1 MTDLEAD
8 LRKAVRGE
16 VGFDVTSRALTTMD
30 ASNYRRV
37 PLGVVAPRDADDVAA
52 VLEVCRTHG
61 VPVVPRGGGTSI
73 AGQATGT
80 GVVLDFTRHMNRV
93 LALDPGARTA
103 VVQPG
108 LVLDRLQ
115 DAAAPHGLRFG
126 PDPSTHSRCT
136 LGGMIGNNSCGAH
149 SVAWGTTADS
159 VSELDVVTVRGQRLR
174 LGQDWAGAPAG
185 LRELVDGDLA
195 RLRTG
200 FPELPRRISGYA
212 LDALLPEHRADVAR
226 SFCGSEGTLGV
237 LTEAVVRL
245 VEAPPAR
252 ALAVLGY
259 ADEGAA
265 AEAAA
270 GLLVHRPLTVE
281 GMAADLVPSAAALPR
296 GGAWLFVETGGSS
309 GSEARA
315 RAEEIVR
322 AADVLDAHVVTDPA
336 GQRAL
341 WRIREDASGTA
352 TRMPDGS
359 EAWPGWE
366 DCAVPPRRLG
376 AYLRDFRELLGAHGL
391 RGTPY
396 GHFGDGCIHVRIDF
410 DLLTRA
416 GIGRFRRFS
425 EELAELV
432 AAHGGS
438 LSGEHG
444 DGQARAELLPKM
456 YGDEMVALFERAKA
470 VWDPDD
476 LLNPGMLVR
485 PAPLDSNLRFSVLPR
500 EPVDVA
506 FGYPADGGDFSAAV
520 RRCVGVAKCRTT
532 ASSGAAVMC
541 PSFRATGEEAHS
553 TRGRA
558 RLLHEMLAGE
568 LVTDGW
574 RSTEVRDALDLCLS
588 CKGCR
593 SDCPVGVDM
602 ATYKAEFLHHHYA
615 GRRRPASHHSM
626 GRLPEWLRRVDRVR
640 AAAVVNA
647 LALVRPLAAL
657 AKRLGGITPERR
669 IPKVATETFS
679 RWWDGRIASR
689 RNATGRDAS
698 NASGT
703 GDLVVLWPDTFTE
716 HLSPSV
722 GQAAVRVLEAAG
734 LRVALPPTVHLEKAP
749 VGDGRTVALDPV
761 SLLRGRGRVCC
772 GLTYVSTGQLDRART
787 VLRRTLD
794 LMTPVLD
801 TRAPVVV
808 LEPSC
813 AAALRTDLP
822 ELLHDDPRAARLASR
837 VMTFAEALERRAPDW
852 RPPALNRPVVGQT
865 HCHQHAVLGDTA
877 DRRLREAAGLTGDLS
892 GGCCGLAGNFGFEK
906 GHFEVSRAC
915 AEEQLLPSV
924 RQAPRDAVVLA
935 DGFSCRTQ
943 LEQLAGVRGRHLAE
957 VLAEALGTSP
967 ESR

>member
-1 MTDLEAD
+1 MTDLRE
-8 LRKAVRGE
+8 LRAGLRAAVRG
-16 VGFDVTSRALTTMD
+16 DVDFGTTARALTTMD

-52 VLEVCRTHG
+52 VLSVCRSQG

-80 GVVLDFTRHMNRV
+80 GVVLDFTRHMNR
-93 LALDPGARTA
+93 LLSLDPEARTA

-115 DAAAPHGLRFG
+115 EAAAPHGLRFG

-136 LGGMIGNNSCGAH
+136 LGGMIGNNSCGSH

-159 VSELDVVTVRGQRLR
+159 VRELSVLTPRGERLR
-174 LGQDWAGAPAG
+174 PGRGWTGAPAG
-185 LRELVDGDLA
+185 LRDLVDGELA

-212 LDALLPEHRADVAR
+212 VDALLPEKGADVAR
-226 SFCGSEGTLGV
+226 SLCGSEGTLGV
-237 LTEAVVRL
+237 LTEAVVDL
-245 VEAPPAR
+245 VRAPRAR
-252 ALAVLGY
+252 ALAVLAY
-259 ADEGAA
+259 AEESGA

-270 GLLVHRPLTVE
+270 GLLPYGPLTVE
-281 GMAADLVPSAAALPR
+281 GMAADLVPSAAAADLPR
-296 GGAWLFVETGGSS
+296 GGAWLFVETGGDTE
-309 GSEARA
+309 GEARA
-315 RAEEIVR
+315 RAETIVR
-322 AADVLDAHVVTDPA
+322 AADVVDSLVVADPA
-336 GQRAL
+336 RQRAL

-352 TRMPDGS
+352 TRMPDGT

-366 DCAVPPRRLG
+366 DCAVPPARLG
-376 AYLRDFRELLGAHGL
+376 AYLRDFRGLLADHGL

-410 DLLTRA
+410 DLLTGPGVA
-416 GIGRFRRFS
+416 RFRRFS
-425 EELAELV
+425 EELADV
-432 AAHGGS
+432 VVAHGGS

-444 DGQARAELLPKM
+444 DGQARAELLPRM
-456 YGDEMVALFERAKA
+456 YGAETVALFARVKG

-485 PAPLDSNLRFSVLPR
+485 PAPLDANLRFSVLPR

-532 ASSGAAVMC
+532 SVSGPAVMC
-541 PSFRATGEEAHS
+541 PSYRATGEEEHS

-615 GRRRPASHHSM
+615 GRRRPAAHYAM
-626 GRLPEWLRRVDRVR
+626 GWLPVWLGWVARTRS
-640 AAAVVNA
+640 AAVVNG
-647 LALVRPLAAL
+647 LASVGPLARA
-657 AKRLGGITPERR
+657 AKRLGGIAGERE
-669 IPKVATETFS
+669 IPRVAGETFT
-679 RWWDGRIASR
+679 RWWRGRRVPGDGD
-689 RNATGRDAS
+689 GD
-698 NASGT
+698 GT
-703 GDLVVLWPDTFTE
+703 VVVLWPDTFTE

-722 GQAAVRVLEAAG
+722 GRAAVRVLEAAG
-734 LRVALPPTVHLEKAP
+734 LRVALPPTLRLAGRP
-749 VGDGRTVALDPV
+749 VGDARSRSAL
-761 SLLRGRGRVCC
+761 SLLAARRGRVCC
-772 GLTYVSTGQLDRART
+772 GLTYISTGQLDRARA

-794 LMTPVLD
+794 LLEPVLATD
-801 TRAPVVV
+801 APVVV

-813 AAALRTDLP
+813 AAALRADAP

-837 VMTFAEALERRAPDW
+837 VRTFAETLEQYAPDW
-852 RPPALNRPVVGQT
+852 TPPALNRPVVGQT
-865 HCHQHAVLGDTA
+865 HCHQHAVLGEA
-877 DRRLREAAGLTGDLS
+877 PDRRLREAAGLTGDLS
-892 GGCCGLAGNFGFEK
+892 GGCCGLAGNFGFER
-906 GHFEVSRAC
+906 GHYEVSAAC
-915 AEEQLLPSV
+915 AEDQLLPSV
-924 RQAPRDAVVLA
+924 RNAPEDAVLVA

-943 LEQLAGVRGRHLAE
+943 VEQLAGARGRHLAE
-957 VLAEALGTSP
+957 VLAAALDN
-967 ESR
+967 E

>member
-1 MTDLEAD
+1 MTDLEAA
-8 LRKAVRGE
+8 LRGAVRGE
-16 VGFDVTSRALTTMD
+16 VAFDVTSRALTTMD

-52 VLEVCRTHG
+52 VLAVCREHA
-61 VPVVPRGGGTSI
+61 VPVVARGGGTSI

-80 GVVLDFTRHMNRV
+80 GVVLDFTRHMNRLV
-93 LALDPGARTA
+93 SLDPGARTA

-115 DAAAPHGLRFG
+115 EAAAPHGLRFG

-136 LGGMIGNNSCGAH
+136 LGGMIGNNSCGSH

-159 VSELDVVTVRGQRLR
+159 VDELTVLTARGRSLR
-174 LGQDWAGAPAG
+174 LGQGWAGAPPG
-185 LRELVDGDLA
+185 LRELVDGELA

-200 FPELPRRISGYA
+200 FPDLPRRISGYA
-212 LDALLPEHRADVAR
+212 LDALLPERGADVAR

-245 VEAPPAR
+245 VEAPRSR

-259 ADEGAA
+259 ADEAGA

-270 GLLVHRPLTVE
+270 GLLPLGPLTVE
-281 GMAADLVPSAAALPR
+281 GMAVDLVPSTRGLPR
-296 GGAWLFVETGGSS
+296 GGAWLFVETGGDTEA
-309 GSEARA
+309 EARA
-315 RAEEIVR
+315 RAEAVVR
-322 AADVLDAHVVTDPA
+322 AADVVDALVVADPA

-341 WRIREDASGTA
+341 WRVREDASGTA
-352 TRMPDGS
+352 TRMPGGA

-366 DCAVPPRRLG
+366 DCAVPPARLG
-376 AYLRDFRELLGAHGL
+376 AYLRDFRGLLAAHGL

-410 DLLTRA
+410 DLLTAA
-416 GIGRFRRFS
+416 GVARFRRFS
-425 EELAELV
+425 EELADV
-432 AAHGGS
+432 VVAHGGS

-444 DGQARAELLPKM
+444 DGQARAELLPRM
-456 YGDEMVALFERAKA
+456 YGEETVALFEWAKA

-485 PAPLDSNLRFSVLPR
+485 PEPLDANLRFSVLPR
-500 EPVDVA
+500 GPVDVA

-532 ASSGAAVMC
+532 SAAGSSVMC
-541 PSFRATGEEAHS
+541 PSFRATGEEEHS

-593 SDCPVGVDM
+593 SDCPVEVDM

-615 GRRRPASHHSM
+615 GRRRPAAHYAL
-626 GRLPEWLRRVDRVR
+626 GWLPVWLRWASR
-640 AAAVVNA
+640 ARLAPVVNA
-647 LALVRPLAAL
+647 LSAVGPLAAV
-657 AKRLGGITPERR
+657 AKRLGGIAGERHVPR
-669 IPKVATETFS
+669 LAGETFS
-679 RWWDGRIASR
+679 RWWRGRPAP
-689 RNATGRDAS
+689 TG
-698 NASGT
+698 G

-722 GQAAVRVLEAAG
+722 GRAAVRVLEAAG
-734 LRVALPPTVHLEKAP
+734 LRVALPPTLA
-749 VGDGRTVALDPV
+749 GGALADGRTRAATAL
-761 SLLRGRGRVCC
+761 LTARRGRVCC
-772 GLTYVSTGQLDRART
+772 GLTYVSTGQLDRARA

-794 LMTPVLD
+794 LMAPVLE
-801 TRAPVVV
+801 TPAPVVV

-822 ELLHDDPRAARLASR
+822 ELLHDDPRAARLAAR
-837 VMTFAEALERRAPDW
+837 VVTFAEVLERHAPDW
-852 RPPALNRPVVGQT
+852 TPPALDVPAVGQT
-865 HCHQHAVLGDTA
+865 HCHQHAVLGDAA
-877 DRRLREAAGLTGDLS
+877 DRRLREAAGLTGELS
-892 GGCCGLAGNFGFEK
+892 GGCCGLAGNFGFEA
-906 GHFEVSRAC
+906 GHYEVSVAC
-915 AEEQLLPSV
+915 AEDQLLPAV
-924 RQAPRDAVVLA
+924 REAPEVSVVLA
-935 DGFSCRTQ
+935 DGYSCRTQ
-943 LEQLAGVRGRHLAE
+943 LEQLAGARARHLAE
-957 VLAEALGTSP
+957 ALAEGLEGS
-967 ESR
+967 